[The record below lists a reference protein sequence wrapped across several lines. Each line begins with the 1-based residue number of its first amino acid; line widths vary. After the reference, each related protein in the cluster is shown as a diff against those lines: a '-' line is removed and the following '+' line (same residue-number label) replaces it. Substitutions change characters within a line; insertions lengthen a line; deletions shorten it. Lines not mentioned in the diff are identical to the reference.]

1 MKLISIVLTLI
12 VINNLILCNYDLY
25 ENQISIYFNK
35 SPNRNN
41 NNNKEQVFGDEI
53 ITNLFYNN
61 IFSHIKFGTIKNDIY
76 LYLTFNNSNIKIISP
91 LPITKGK
98 QKEIFHLIKQK
109 KELNLSY
116 ILDKPEPSKQESIS
130 YLGLSLYDNENNEY
144 SFINQMKE
152 NKIIKKR
159 IFSIL
164 YKDKSITDD
173 PMFDGQILFGLYPHE
188 MTSRYSENNLKWVP
202 IKDNTWKINFDFIK
216 FNNEEKLN
224 ITEVEFDIGLNLIIG
239 PEEYRQKIYENY
251 FKEYIDKE
259 ICKENI
265 FFNKIDNQFYLA
277 YSCKYDLDLENFP
290 TLNLY
295 NKILNYS
302 IVMNYNQLICVY
314 RGIVYFR
321 VVFKKKAENKKWI
334 IGRSF
339 MELYPL
345 IFDVDNKKIG
355 FYKVEISRD
364 SPIVIIILFLTIFIV
379 MIYSFYRYNQMIK
392 EENKNKKEKE
402 KDSKK
407 DINIENVDNEKTRL
421 NNE

>member
-98 QKEIFHLIKQK
+98 QKEIFHFIKQK
-109 KELNLSY
+109 KELNLTY

-130 YLGLSLYDNENNEY
+130 YLGLSLYDNEKNEY

-216 FNNEEKLN
+216 FNNEDKLN

-265 FFNKIDNQFYLA
+265 FFNKRDNQFYLA

-295 NKILNYS
+295 NRILNYS

-321 VVFKKKAENKKWI
+321 VVFKKKVENKKWI

-407 DINIENVDNEKTRL
+407 DINIENVDNEKARL
-421 NNE
+421 KNE

>member
-1 MKLISIVLTLI
+1 MKLILIFLTLI

-98 QKEIFHLIKQK
+98 QKEIFHFIKQK

-152 NKIIKKR
+152 HKIIKKR

-188 MTSRYSENNLKWVP
+188 MTSRYNENNLKWVP

-239 PEEYRQKIYENY
+239 PEEYRQKI
-251 FKEYIDKE
+251 
-259 ICKENI
+259 
-265 FFNKIDNQFYLA
+265 
-277 YSCKYDLDLENFP
+277 
-290 TLNLY
+290 
-295 NKILNYS
+295 
-302 IVMNYNQLICVY
+302 
-314 RGIVYFR
+314 
-321 VVFKKKAENKKWI
+321 
-334 IGRSF
+334 
-339 MELYPL
+339 
-345 IFDVDNKKIG
+345 
-355 FYKVEISRD
+355 
-364 SPIVIIILFLTIFIV
+364 
-379 MIYSFYRYNQMIK
+379 
-392 EENKNKKEKE
+392 
-402 KDSKK
+402 
-407 DINIENVDNEKTRL
+407 
-421 NNE
+421 

>member
-98 QKEIFHLIKQK
+98 QKEIFHFIKQK
-109 KELNLSY
+109 KELNLTY
-116 ILDKPEPSKQESIS
+116 ILDKPEQSKQESIS
-130 YLGLSLYDNENNEY
+130 YLGLSLYDNENNEF

-152 NKIIKKR
+152 NKIISKR

-216 FNNEEKLN
+216 LNNEEKLN

-302 IVMNYNQLICVY
+302 IVMNYDQLICVY
-314 RGIVYFR
+314 RGFVYFK

-379 MIYSFYRYNQMIK
+379 MIYSFYRYNQMMK

-407 DINIENVDNEKTRL
+407 EINIENVDNEKARL
-421 NNE
+421 KNE

>member
-98 QKEIFHLIKQK
+98 QKEIFHFIKQK
-109 KELNLSY
+109 KELNLTY

-314 RGIVYFR
+314 RGNVYFR

-421 NNE
+421 KNE